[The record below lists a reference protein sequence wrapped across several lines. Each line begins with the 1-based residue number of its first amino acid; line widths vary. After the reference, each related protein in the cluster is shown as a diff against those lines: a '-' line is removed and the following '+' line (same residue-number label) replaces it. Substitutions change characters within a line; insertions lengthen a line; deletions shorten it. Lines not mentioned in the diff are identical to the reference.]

1 MLLQQYHSQHS
12 MTSYSIAEKDNQ
24 IWGQSRFV
32 VTGVLFLLVAVTSF
46 LFFLHFHFPHSH
58 PTPTKKHWCVH
69 YGSDS
74 ITWATPS
81 ERMGK

>member
-32 VTGVLFLLVAVTSF
+32 LMLSFIKLTSLNTLKMKLVISTTRLLSFTSK
-46 LFFLHFHFPHSH
+46 LTRKTL
-58 PTPTKKHWCVH
+58 TPNTF
-69 YGSDS
+69 DQ
-74 ITWATPS
+74 
-81 ERMGK
+81 

>member
-32 VTGVLFLLVAVTSF
+32 LMLSFIKLTSLNTLKVELVTSTTRLLSF
-46 LFFLHFHFPHSH
+46 TSKLSRKTL
-58 PTPTKKHWCVH
+58 TPKTF
-69 YGSDS
+69 DQ
-74 ITWATPS
+74 
-81 ERMGK
+81 